1 MAQTLTTP
9 VVSVATPSL
18 LAPFSSMQTT
28 YNTGESAKTRC
39 GASFVESG
47 GDRGDGGGGVRR
59 RRHEYSLYW
68 LCESFWNDS
77 TSKVSINMD

>member
-28 YNTGESAKTRC
+28 YNTGESAKTRR
-39 GASFVESG
+39 GASFVESS
-47 GDRGDGGGGVRR
+47 GDWGVGGGVW